1 MRPVRLLAASLA
13 ALLGAAEPT
22 LRLDP
27 GWAVP
32 IAAPGATAAALV
44 VANPGDQAL
53 AGRLTGTVT
62 EWDGT
67 VVALDQDCQ
76 VPARGEARIAV
87 PLGAGRLG
95 IRWVQAALPGAQP
108 LRASFVFAPPVGNPK
123 DPTGFHW
130 AVCSH
135 PGRVPPPERE
145 REMQTAAAVGFTMMR
160 AGKEWS
166 QIEPKPGVWDW
177 SANDDI
183 VERAGRHGIELQ
195 TILGMGH
202 PDYADA
208 AAKAAFA
215 AAKARKDP
223 QAWEEWHH
231 AAMDDVAWRRY
242 LTALFSRYRGKIRYY
257 EMWNEPDLSWRS
269 SIEEYIRMMRSAGEV
284 MRATDPAAVMMSG
297 GFATVLA
304 HPHRHRHPDFQE
316 RVLKEASDL
325 FQIHAFHEHGLFQ
338 GFQQAVD
345 GELARMRQGMKVQ
358 RPLFFNET
366 AMHSTFGTE
375 HVQAVTLVKKLAF
388 ARARGAIGYSWYDL
402 RNDGSDPANAEHNYG
417 LVTRDFQAK
426 AAYAAWNQVVRELR
440 GLAFQGELALGP
452 GRHGYVFVGAGRRVA
467 VVWNEDIGLADEP
480 IAIRAPGCTGGQA
493 VDLMGN
499 AQPLAARGGA
509 LVIRPGAQPSYIELP
524 GGVQPVQ
531 VVGAL
536 VALAGQALAA
546 PGERLALTARL
557 ANPLDQPLAL
567 RLDWPGGGQRVEL
580 AAGEKREL
588 AVAAACPAGTAGK
601 AVLELRYA
609 VEGGPWAGT
618 LAVPVQLVQRIPA
631 GEPAGRAPDF
641 TCDTVVSV
649 VNFCQTD
656 PTLQACNWRGPEDLS
671 LQVWLTRGGGA
682 LHLHVEVRDD
692 VHHQAEP
699 ADSAW
704 RGDGLQIGFQVPGEA
719 GSWEVGV
726 ARHQDGSVLRSLWI
740 KPAGAATKP
749 EAMTAS
755 ATPIAGGMAYDL
767 ALPYAAFGLSDAVLE
782 RGQRFNLLANDND
795 GPLREGF
802 VRVAPGMGERK
813 DPSVWPLVR
822 F

>member
-1 MRPVRLLAASLA
+1 MTLRPLLVATLA
-13 ALLGAAEPT
+13 ALAGAAEPA

-27 GWAVP
+27 GWVVP
-32 IAAPGATAAALV
+32 IAAPGATPAALV

-95 IRWVQAALPGAQP
+95 IRWIQAALPGVQP
-108 LRASFVFAPPVGNPK
+108 LRAAFVFAPPAGNPR

-135 PGRVPPPERE
+135 PDRVPPPERE
-145 REMQTAAAVGFTMMR
+145 REMQTASAVGFTMMR
-160 AGKEWS
+160 AGVEWHAL
-166 QIEPKPGVWDW
+166 ERKPGAWTW
-177 SANDDI
+177 EKCDDL

-195 TILGMGH
+195 MILGGGN
-202 PDYADA
+202 PNYADA
-208 AAKAAFA
+208 AAQAAFA
-215 AAKARKDP
+215 AAQARKDP
-223 QAWEEWHH
+223 LAWEEWHH
-231 AAMDDVAWRRY
+231 AAQDDTAWRRY
-242 LTALFSRYRGKIRYY
+242 VVALVARYRGKVRWY
-257 EMWNEPDLSWRS
+257 ELWNEPDLQWRS
-269 SIEEYIRMMRSAGEV
+269 GIGEYIRMLRSAGEEL
-284 MRATDPAAVMMSG
+284 RAADPDAILMSG
-297 GFATVLA
+297 GFATVLS

-316 RVLKEASDL
+316 RVLREASDL
-325 FQIHAFHEHGLFQ
+325 FQVHAHHEHGLFP

-345 GELARMRQGMKVQ
+345 GELARMRKGMKEQ

-375 HVQAVTLVKKLAF
+375 HVQALALVKKVAF
-388 ARARGAIGYSWYDL
+388 ARARGAIGYTWYDL
-402 RNDGSDPANAEHNYG
+402 RNDGGDPANAEHNYG

-426 AAYAAWNQVVRELR
+426 AAYAAWNQLMRELH

-452 GRHGYVFVGAGRRVA
+452 GRHGYVFAGAERRVA

-480 IAIRAPGCTGGQA
+480 IAIRAPGCAAGQV

-509 LVIRPGAQPSYIELP
+509 LVIRPGAQPTYIELP
-524 GGVQPVQ
+524 GGAQPVQ

-536 VALAGQALAA
+536 VAFAGQALAA

-580 AAGEKREL
+580 AAGERREL
-588 AVAAACPAGTAGK
+588 AVDAACPAGTAGK
-601 AVLELRYA
+601 TVLELRYA
-609 VEGGPWAGT
+609 GEGGPWEGT
-618 LAVPVQLVQRIPA
+618 VAVPVQLVQRIPA
-631 GEPAGRAPDF
+631 GEPAGRVPDF

-656 PTLQACNWRGPEDLS
+656 PTLQACNWRGPEDLG
-671 LQVWLTRGGGA
+671 LQVWLARGGGA
-682 LHLHVEVRDD
+682 LRLHVEVRDD
-692 VHHQAEP
+692 VHHQVEP
-699 ADSAW
+699 AEAAW
-704 RGDGLQIGFQVPGEA
+704 RGDGLQVGLQIPGEA

-740 KPAGAATKP
+740 RPVDATTGP
-749 EAMTAS
+749 EAITAS
-755 ATPIAGGMAYDL
+755 ATPVAGGMVYDL
-767 ALPYAAFGLSDAVLE
+767 VLPYAAFGLSDAVLE
-782 RGQRFNLLANDND
+782 RGLRFNLLANDND

-813 DPSVWPLVR
+813 DPAVWPLVR